1 MKVNT
6 GSVVMATAGKEKGQI
21 FIVIKV
27 ADGFAFLCD
36 GKRLKISRPK
46 KKSLKHVKLVQT
58 EGLCEEEIEQNERTN
73 ALLRKFLSKKR
84 SDACQKTM

>member
-1 MKVNT
+1 MHT
-6 GSVVMATAGKEKGQI
+6 GSVVMATAGKEKGQL
-21 FIVIKV
+21 FIVVNV

-46 KKSLKHVKLVQT
+46 KKSLKHVKLVSEQ
-58 EGLCEEEIEQNERTN
+58 GVREEDIEQNERTN
-73 ALLRKFLSKKR
+73 ALLRKFLSGKR